1 MNNALVSG
9 KKMARF
15 FHLYQESFIAD
26 ILLTYHQSQMA
37 ILGKEVRSRG
47 VQDLAES
54 NQVKKCDFNNNVKL
68 PASGCVTII
77 RAPKVA
83 FDI

>member
-1 MNNALVSG
+1 
-9 KKMARF
+9 
-15 FHLYQESFIAD
+15 
-26 ILLTYHQSQMA
+26 MA